1 MPRKSRSLAAD
12 PLASFPPWART
23 LAERYYTKTIS
34 TFILHGAVRDL
45 QPAAEADGSAGG
57 RAEPEGRS
65 IGDGKGGR
73 RFVSLRT
80 FLADEL
86 FGTRDLVAFYDRS
99 SGIRMATPEMQK
111 DFMGAV
117 AGYDTLFGTE
127 YAKAIPKD
135 PARAFPLLESF
146 ARVRIADGKSL
157 AVIIDFAETVAPAGD
172 LGYMPGEDRY
182 SLVTLV
188 KWAQDPQFLIAD
200 FSVCLIAENLAELN
214 PRIGRNPYAASIEL
228 PLPAEKE
235 RYEYVE
241 WKIGHSGKKRSDI
254 SEVNAEALSQMTAGM
269 SRVALDRV
277 LTEAIAGPKLT
288 VDKLKEK
295 KKEIIQAE
303 CHGLLEFIEPSY
315 SIDMVAGHAKAKQLL
330 KQAARAI
337 QTGKRDV
344 VPMGF
349 LIAGPIGTGKTF
361 LATCFAGEIGIPC
374 VKFLNFRS
382 QWQGVTEGNLE
393 KIFNLLKAMWPV
405 AVIIDEADAFLGNRN
420 ASGDSGTSA
429 RVFSSIAAFMGN
441 TEFRG
446 KIVWFLLT
454 CRPDLLPVDLK
465 RQGRAEEH
473 LALFYPESVEERLQL
488 IKTLARKAH
497 VNFEGDIA
505 EVLPKDLPKM
515 SGADIE
521 AALVR
526 SKLRAVNDK
535 REKVTKEDL
544 IETFADFVPPSY
556 PLEVEL
562 QTLVAVAECT
572 SRELLPESYRTTP
585 RDDVTRRIRE
595 LKILLSEQ

>member
-1 MPRKSRSLAAD
+1 MARKSRSLATD
-12 PLASFPPWART
+12 PLAAFPTWART
-23 LAERYYTKTIS
+23 LAERYYTRTIS

-45 QPAAEADGSAGG
+45 QPAD
-57 RAEPEGRS
+57 
-65 IGDGKGGR
+65 DGKGGR
-73 RFVSLRT
+73 RFVPLRN

-86 FGTRDLVAFYDRS
+86 FGTRDLVIFYDRS
-99 SGIRMATPEMQK
+99 SGIRLATPEMQK
-111 DFMGAV
+111 DFMSAV
-117 AGYDTLFGTE
+117 AGYDSIFGTE
-127 YAKAIPKD
+127 YAKGIPKD
-135 PARAFPLLESF
+135 PARAFPLMESY
-146 ARVRIADGKSL
+146 ARVRIADGKSV
-157 AVIIDFAETVAPAGD
+157 AVVIDFAESVAPASD
-172 LGYMPGEDRY
+172 LGGMSSEDRY
-182 SLVTLV
+182 ALVTLV
-188 KWAQDPQFLIAD
+188 KWAQDPQFLTAD
-200 FSVCLIAENLAELN
+200 FSICLIAENLAELN
-214 PRIGRNPYAASIEL
+214 PRIGRNPYAVAIEL
-228 PLPAEKE
+228 PLPTEPE
-235 RYEYVE
+235 RLVYIET
-241 WKIGHSGKKRSDI
+241 KISLSGKKRAEI
-254 SEVNAEALSQMTAGM
+254 SESTAEAIASMTAGM

-288 VDKLKEK
+288 VERLKEK

-303 CHGLLEFIEPSY
+303 CHGLLEFIEPAF
-315 SIDMVAGHAKAKQLL
+315 SIDIVAGHAKAKQLL

-337 QTGKRDV
+337 TTGKRDV

-420 ASGDSGTSA
+420 ASGDSGTSS
-429 RVFSSIAAFMGN
+429 RVFASIAAFMGN
-441 TEFRG
+441 TEYRG

-473 LALFYPESVEERLQL
+473 LALFYPESPEERLEL
-488 IKTLARKAH
+488 IKTMAKKAK
-497 VNFEGDIA
+497 VGFEGNIA
-505 EVLPKDLPKM
+505 ELLPKDLPKM

-521 AALVR
+521 SALVR
-526 SKLRAVNDK
+526 AKLRAVNDR
-535 REKVTKEDL
+535 REKVTATDL
-544 IETFADFVPPSY
+544 RETFEDFIPPSY

-572 SRELLPESYRTTP
+572 SRDLLPESYRQTP

-595 LKILLSEQ
+595 LKLLLAEQ